1 MGQRQ
6 FFVPSGIRRKPS
18 PLGEDFSSILLQRK
32 ELENN
37 THHLLPPCGGKI
49 RCGVDLNP
57 WPLES
62 SNLQAIPPCR
72 DNSWFGH

>member
-18 PLGEDFSSILLQRK
+18 PLGEDFSSILLQWK

-37 THHLLPPCGGKI
+37 THHLLPPCGGGI
-49 RCGVDLNP
+49 RCGVYLKESP
-57 WPLES
+57 VYEHGVQGLLEPLT
-62 SNLQAIPPCR
+62 P
-72 DNSWFGH
+72 